1 MRHEK
6 EKLAEQLTALQ
17 KEVEDLREE
26 NESLR
31 NKLEMTEEDYKALI
45 DIMDRARRMVNSKDD
60 ERKSAQGL

>member
-6 EKLAEQLTALQ
+6 EKLTEQLTALQ

-45 DIMDRARRMVNSKDD
+45 DIMDRARRMFNSKEDD
-60 ERKSAQGL
+60 RKSAQSL

>member
-1 MRHEK
+1 MCVMKRKTHR
-6 EKLAEQLTALQ
+6 TADRAA

-45 DIMDRARRMVNSKDD
+45 DIMDRARRMVNSKEDD
-60 ERKSAQGL
+60 RKSAQSL